1 VADARALATQAR
13 VPLISDGGGNG
24 RYTRNS
30 ADARVDFAGTPLA
43 AHFLPFL

>member
-13 VPLISDGGGNG
+13 VPLIPTVVATGG
-24 RYTRNS
+24 YTRNS

-43 AHFLPFL
+43 ALTLGG